1 MNIIGRH
8 KKQVESL
15 QTLCTFIDAA
25 KLASQFAEIGE
36 VATAFTTALD
46 SCAELRE
53 PLRTCKL
60 SLTGKMMTAF
70 LLASQENLQNLNDV
84 SGKVHT
90 KAARRK
96 WQRDF
101 AFWAEGLAVAKSGLA
116 RRDSMA
122 PELAAQE
129 AAASAEADEALQPR
143 PEDAEPRVPA
153 TVSLPELLKGVQ
165 GK

>member
-8 KKQVESL
+8 KTQMVSLESL
-15 QTLCTFIDAA
+15 STLVDAA
-25 KLASQFAEIGE
+25 KLASEFAQIGE

-60 SLTGKMMTAF
+60 SLTGKMISAF
-70 LLASQENLQNLNDV
+70 KIACVENLQSLNGRC
-84 SGKVHT
+84 SALHGKN
-90 KAARRK
+90 KRQK

-101 AFWAEGLAVAKSGLA
+101 AFWAEGLAVAKA
-116 RRDSMA
+116 AMTRRDSMA
-122 PELAAQE
+122 PELAAEE
-129 AAASAEADEALQPR
+129 AAGLPAGNEGQAPRADQAEQRLPARAHLRSAG
-143 PEDAEPRVPA
+143 
-153 TVSLPELLKGVQ
+153 KGRQ

>member
-15 QTLCTFIDAA
+15 QTLCAFIDAA

-53 PLRTCKL
+53 PWRTCKL

-84 SGKVHT
+84 SGSLHT
-90 KAARRK
+90 KAERRK
-96 WQRDF
+96 WQLDF

-116 RRDSMA
+116 RRDAMA
-122 PELAAQE
+122 PELAGQE
-129 AAASAEADEALQPR
+129 AVGLGAVKAAFQATTD
-143 PEDAEPRVPA
+143 PEDARVPI
-153 TVSLPELLKGVQ
+153 VIRSSNSGSSSV
-165 GK
+165 

>member
-60 SLTGKMMTAF
+60 SLTGKMMAAF

-84 SGKVHT
+84 SGKLHT

-116 RRDSMA
+116 RRDAMA
-122 PELAAQE
+122 PELAGQE
-129 AAASAEADEALQPR
+129 AVGLGAAKAALQAATEPEEARVPSVVPSANAEASAL
-143 PEDAEPRVPA
+143 
-153 TVSLPELLKGVQ
+153 
-165 GK
+165 